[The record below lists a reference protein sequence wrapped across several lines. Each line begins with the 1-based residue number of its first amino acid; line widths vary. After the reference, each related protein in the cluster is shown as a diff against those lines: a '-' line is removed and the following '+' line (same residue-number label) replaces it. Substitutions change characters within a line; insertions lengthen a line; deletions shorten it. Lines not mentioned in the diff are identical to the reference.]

1 MTNRDGACEAQHG
14 TSAEESLL
22 VVDRVS
28 FSYERGAQ
36 ILRDVSMNVQR
47 GEVLTLL
54 GPNGSG
60 KSTLLNCLSGLL
72 DPQEGSVL
80 LNGKDIKVLQPRQ
93 IASTIAYVR
102 QSHEGTFAF
111 LVRDYVAMGR
121 APHMGMFTKLRKED
135 LEVAEQALDLL
146 GVSHLAMRAY
156 TELSGGQRQLVDIC
170 RAIAQEPQLILF
182 DEPTSALDY
191 GNQLR
196 VVNLMI
202 KLADEGYGVI
212 MTTHNPDHAILLG
225 GKVAILDRE
234 GDLEY
239 GPLGEILD
247 EARLSRLYQTDLRIV
262 DVDEVGRIA
271 CLSPGI
277 RNQRKAGL

>member
-239 GPLGEILD
+239 GPLEEILD

>member
-22 VVDRVS
+22 IVDRVS

-239 GPLGEILD
+239 GPLEEILD